1 MVAGPV
7 VQAGSIGGDVH
18 IHQAA
23 REQPPPRQL
32 PPVPARFVGRA
43 AEQGRLT
50 AALDAAARRG
60 GAAPILALS
69 GAGGIGKTW
78 LVVRWAYR
86 HLDRFPD
93 GQLFVDLRGFSPD
106 SDPME
111 MGVAVRGFLD
121 ALGVEPGRI
130 PTDLHAQ
137 AALYRSL
144 VADRR
149 MLIVLD
155 NAASAEQAAPLLPG
169 GQSCVVVVTSRR
181 TPNTLVSRHGAHH
194 LRLDPLT
201 AGEAHELL
209 TDWLGADRVAAEPD
223 AVAELVGFC
232 RGFALALGL
241 IAGHAHTHPG
251 APLSRLAGELREFGL
266 DVLDDDDP
274 AASLPKVLS
283 WSHRALSA
291 EQREVFALVGVAPG
305 PDLALPAAADLTGLP
320 PVRAK
325 RALRGLEEASLLD
338 QDPRGRYAMHDLV
351 RSWAV
356 TVARSDLADE
366 VRDAALGRVLDS
378 YAHVACAADRLL
390 APHRLPV
397 LLDPPAPGARP
408 EPPADA
414 AAAMA
419 WLDAEHPNLLAAQ
432 QVAVATGRHRVGWL
446 LAWALD
452 SFHGR
457 RGHLRDRVTTW
468 QVAVGAAEELPEHAP
483 RVRASRFL
491 GRALAHLGRHDE
503 AVARL
508 RRALSLAEEHHDN
521 SELAQGHRMLAWAY
535 GQQREDRLAV
545 DHAAR
550 ALELFRALDQ
560 PVWEAD
566 ALNQFGRHA
575 ARSGGHEDGRAHC
588 LAALDL
594 YQRHHNPDG
603 EAATSV
609 SLGYIEHRA
618 GRHERAA
625 GHYEHALLL
634 YRALGNTYTSADVL
648 RDLGTSYAASGRGEE
663 ARRVWLEALELYR
676 QLGRE
681 EDAGLV
687 RGRLD
692 A

>member
-1 MVAGPV
+1 MVVGSV

-18 IHQAA
+18 VHPAV

-43 AEQGRLT
+43 AELERLT
-50 AALDAAARRG
+50 SLLDAAEAG
-60 GAAPILALS
+60 GAAPVLALS

-144 VADRR
+144 VAGRR

-155 NAASAEQAAPLLPG
+155 NAATAEQAAPLLPG
-169 GQSCVVVVTSRR
+169 GRSCVVVTTSRR

-194 LRLDPLT
+194 LRLDPL
-201 AGEAHELL
+201 AVDESHELL
-209 TDWLGADRVAAEPD
+209 TGWLGADRVAAEPD

-251 APLSRLAGELREFGL
+251 APLARLAGELREFGL

-283 WSHRALSA
+283 WSYRALSA
-291 EQREVFALVGVAPG
+291 EQQRVFGLVGIAPG

-338 QDPRGRYAMHDLV
+338 QDARGRYAMHDLV

-356 TVARSDLADE
+356 AVAHEDLPDE
-366 VRDAALGRVLDS
+366 ERDAALRRVLDS

-397 LLDPPAPGARP
+397 RLDPPVPGVRP

-419 WLDAEHPNLLAAQ
+419 WLEVEHPNLLAAQ
-432 QVAVATGRHRVGWL
+432 NVAVAGGRHRVGWL

-468 QVAVGAAEELPEHAP
+468 RVAVGAAAHLPEHVLG
-483 RVRASRFL
+483 VRASRFL
-491 GRALAHLGRHDE
+491 GRALAHLGSHEE
-503 AVARL
+503 AVRHL
-508 RRALSLAEEHHDN
+508 HRALSSAEEHRDN
-521 SELAQGHRMLAWAY
+521 SELAQTHRMLAWAW
-535 GQQREDRLAV
+535 GQQDEDRLAV

-575 ARSGGHEDGRAHC
+575 ARLGELEDGLAHC
-588 LAALDL
+588 RAALEL
-594 YQRHHNPDG
+594 YRGHHNPDG

-609 SLGYIEHRA
+609 SLGYIEHRT

-625 GHYEHALLL
+625 GHYEHALAL
-634 YRALGNTYTSADVL
+634 YRALGNTYMSADVL
-648 RDLGTSYAASGRGEE
+648 RDLGGSYAALGRGEE
-663 ARRVWLEALELYR
+663 ARGVWSEALELYR
-676 QLGRE
+676 RQGRE
-681 EDAGLV
+681 EEVAVV
-687 RGRLD
+687 RGYLGS
-692 A
+692 